1 MRKTYPVFT
10 NWRASRTHVSHPG
23 KSNANRDDSPRSP
36 GGQVSTVRVATMA
49 RRYVQVSRLHRP
61 DGVDGTLV
69 AGFPGGCG
77 HGIKRGCRHRPAPR
91 RGRWSRAGRVS
102 QDVIERDQPRYSLTH
117 RHDLTHVTMR
127 RDGRARG
134 AGAPRMRSVNAR
146 WRSDGVGVRSLIQT
160 VFRHCT
166 RESEGKG
173 GVRCSR

>member
-10 NWRASRTHVSHPG
+10 NWRASRTHPSHPG
-23 KSNANRDDSPRSP
+23 KCDANRDDYPRSP

-61 DGVDGTLV
+61 DGGDGTLV

-91 RGRWSRAGRVS
+91 RRRWSRAGKVS
-102 QDVIERDQPRYSLTH
+102 QDVIKKDQPRYRLTR

-146 WRSDGVGVRSLIQT
+146 WRSHDVGVRGPIQT
-160 VFRHCT
+160 VFRHRT
-166 RESEGKG
+166 RKRVG
-173 GVRCSR
+173 

>member
-1 MRKTYPVFT
+1 VRKTYPVFT

-49 RRYVQVSRLHRP
+49 RRYVQVSQLHRP

-77 HGIKRGCRHRPAPR
+77 HGIKRAR

-117 RHDLTHVTMR
+117 RHDLTHVTMI